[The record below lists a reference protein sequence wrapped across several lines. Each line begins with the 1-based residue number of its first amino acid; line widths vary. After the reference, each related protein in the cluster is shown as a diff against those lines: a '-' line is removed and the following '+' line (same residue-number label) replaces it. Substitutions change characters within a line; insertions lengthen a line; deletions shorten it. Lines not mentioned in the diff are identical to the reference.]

1 MANYISDGLID
12 RISERADIVEVIS
25 HYLPLRKAGKN
36 YKALCPFHQEKT
48 PSFMVSSEKQLFHCF
63 GCAAG
68 GNVFNF
74 VMKWEKISFPEAVK
88 MIGEKVGISVAAFN
102 EEGGKA
108 IFKEELYRT
117 NEKVADLFQQE
128 LKRMASVQK
137 YLKQRGFTPEM
148 IDKFRVG
155 WAPASRDFL
164 KIAQAKGISLENLKK
179 LSLLIPSQ
187 KKDGWYAWF
196 RERLIFP
203 IFTPEGRICGFGGR
217 ILDNSLPKYLNSSSS
232 LIFDKGRILYGLN
245 LSKETIRQKEEVI
258 LVEGYTDVM
267 ALHQRGI
274 RNAVASLGTSLTSS
288 QTRLIKRYTD
298 RVFIAYDQDKAGISA
313 TLRGID
319 LLLENDLEIRIIS
332 MPRGVDPA
340 DLVNKE
346 GEGSFLKRKDEAPAY
361 FDYRLNLEIQKRPSL
376 RREDKRAIIE
386 EVFPTLAKVRNL
398 ITLGEL
404 VRSLSQRLDLDEE
417 MIRTE
422 FKRFKRK
429 ERGFLSRPEFL
440 KTEDG
445 QEKRERMLL
454 QLMFDDEAVV
464 KLVEEKWDLDN
475 FTNPD
480 YRRIAKEIIISW
492 KEGKTSFSRL
502 INQLGEEN
510 LSSLI
515 SSFSLSKSP
524 FKADDKEK
532 LALDLIDKW
541 QRSKVRERISELMKN
556 IKESQRK
563 GKEEKINQWWEE
575 LTHLKRQIS
584 LR

>member
-108 IFKEELYRT
+108 ILKEELYRT

-288 QTRLIKRYTD
+288 QARLIKRYTD

-332 MPRGVDPA
+332 MPRGADPA

-464 KLVEEKWDLDN
+464 KLVEERWDLDN

>member
-1 MANYISDGLID
+1 MASYISDELID
-12 RISERADIVEVIS
+12 RISERADIVEIIS
-25 HYLPLRKAGKN
+25 HYLPLKKAGKN

-48 PSFMVSSEKQLFHCF
+48 PSFMVSPEKQLFHCF
-63 GCAAG
+63 GCGAG

-88 MIGEKVGISVAAFN
+88 MIGEKVGISVAVIN
-102 EEGGKA
+102 EEAGRGVL
-108 IFKEELYRT
+108 KEELYRT
-117 NEKVADLFQQE
+117 NERVADLFQQE
-128 LKRMASVQK
+128 LKRMVSVKK
-137 YLKQRGFTPEM
+137 YLKQRGFIPEV

-155 WAPASRDFL
+155 WAPTSGDFL
-164 KIAQAKGISLENLKK
+164 KMARAKGISLENLKK

-187 KKDGWYAWF
+187 KRDGWYAWF
-196 RERLIFP
+196 RQRLIFP
-203 IFTPEGRICGFGGR
+203 IFTPEGKICGFGGR
-217 ILDNSLPKYLNSSSS
+217 ILDNGLPKYLNSSSS
-232 LIFDKGRILYGLN
+232 LIFDKSRILYGLN
-245 LSKETIRQKEEVI
+245 FSKEAIRQEEEVI

-267 ALHQRGI
+267 TLHQRGI
-274 RNAVASLGTSLTSS
+274 KNVVASLGTSLTSS
-288 QTRLIKRYTD
+288 QARLIKRYTGH
-298 RVFIAYDQDKAGISA
+298 VFIAYDQDKAGISA

-319 LLLENDLEIRIIS
+319 LLLEANLEIRIIS
-332 MPRGVDPA
+332 MPHGVDPA
-340 DLVNKE
+340 DLVNRE
-346 GEGSFLKRKDEAPAY
+346 GEGSFLKRKDEALAY

-376 RREDKRAIIE
+376 RREDKIEIIE
-386 EVFPTLAKVRNL
+386 EVFPTLAKVSNS

-404 VRSLSQRLDLDEE
+404 IRSLSQRLDLDEE

-440 KTEDG
+440 KMEDG

-454 QLMFDDEAVV
+454 QLMLDDEAVV
-464 KLVEEKWDLDN
+464 KLVEERWDLDN

-492 KEGKTSFSRL
+492 EKGKTSFSRL
-502 INQLGEEN
+502 INQLEEEN
-510 LSSLI
+510 LSSII
-515 SSFSLSKSP
+515 SSFSLSESP
-524 FKADDKEK
+524 FKTDDEEK

-541 QRSKVRERISELMKN
+541 QRNKVQKRISELTKN

-563 GKEEKINQWWEE
+563 GQEEKINQWWDE

>member
-1 MANYISDGLID
+1 MASYISNELID
-12 RISERADIVEVIS
+12 RISERADIVEIIS
-25 HYLPLRKAGKN
+25 HYLPLKKAGKN

-48 PSFMVSSEKQLFHCF
+48 PSFMVSFEKQLFHCF
-63 GCAAG
+63 GCGAG

-88 MIGEKVGISVAAFN
+88 MIGEKVGISVAVIN
-102 EEGGKA
+102 EDEGKG
-108 IFKEELYRT
+108 ILKEELYRT
-117 NEKVADLFQQE
+117 NEKVTDLFQQE
-128 LKRMASVQK
+128 LKRMVSVKK
-137 YLKQRGFTPEM
+137 YLKQRGFIPEM

-155 WAPASRDFL
+155 WAPTSRDFL
-164 KIAQAKGISLENLKK
+164 KMIQAKGVSLENLKK

-187 KKDGWYAWF
+187 KRDGWYAWF

-245 LSKETIRQKEEVI
+245 FSKEAIRQEEEVI

-267 ALHQRGI
+267 ALYQRGI
-274 RNAVASLGTSLTSS
+274 RNVVASLGTSLTSS
-288 QTRLIKRYTD
+288 QARLIKRYTD

-319 LLLENDLEIRIIS
+319 LLLEANLEIRIIS

-346 GEGSFLKRKDEAPAY
+346 DGSSFLKQKDEAPAY

-376 RREDKRAIIE
+376 RREDKIAIIE
-386 EVFPTLAKVRNL
+386 EVFPTLAKVSNS
-398 ITLGEL
+398 ITLAEL
-404 VRSLSQRLDLDEE
+404 IRTLSQRLDLDEE
-417 MIRTE
+417 MIRAE

-440 KTEDG
+440 KMEDG

-454 QLMFDDEAVV
+454 QLMMDDEAVV
-464 KLVEEKWDLDN
+464 KLVEERWDLDN

-492 KEGKTSFSRL
+492 KKGKTSFSRL
-502 INQLGEEN
+502 VNQLGEEN
-510 LSSLI
+510 LSSII
-515 SSFSLSKSP
+515 SSFSLSESP
-524 FKADDKEK
+524 FKTDDKEK
-532 LALDLIDKW
+532 LVLDLIDKW
-541 QRSKVRERISELMKN
+541 QRNRVRKRISELMKN
-556 IKESQRK
+556 IKESQGK
-563 GKEEKINQWWEE
+563 GQEEKINQWSDE

>member
-1 MANYISDGLID
+1 MASYISDGLID

-108 IFKEELYRT
+108 ILKEELYRT

-128 LKRMASVQK
+128 LKRMASVK
-137 YLKQRGFTPEM
+137 NYLKQRGFTPEM

-164 KIAQAKGISLENLKK
+164 KIVQAKGILLENLKK

-245 LSKETIRQKEEVI
+245 LSKEAIRQKEEVI

-267 ALHQRGI
+267 ALYQREI

-288 QTRLIKRYTD
+288 QARLIKRYTD

-346 GEGSFLKRKDEAPAY
+346 GEGSFLQKKDEAPAY

-376 RREDKRAIIE
+376 RREDKRAIIGE
-386 EVFPTLAKVRNL
+386 IFPTLAKVRNL
-398 ITLGEL
+398 ITFGEL

-440 KTEDG
+440 KIEDG

-454 QLMFDDEAVV
+454 QLMLDDEAVV
-464 KLVEEKWDLDN
+464 KLVEERWDLDN

-480 YRRIAKEIIISW
+480 HHRIAKEIIISW
-492 KEGKTSFSRL
+492 KKGKRSFSRL
-502 INQLGEEN
+502 INQLREEN
-510 LSSLI
+510 LSSII

-524 FKADDKEK
+524 FKTDDKEK
-532 LALDLIDKW
+532 LALDLINKW
-541 QRSKVRERISELMKN
+541 QRSKVQERISELMKN

>member
-1 MANYISDGLID
+1 MASYISDELID
-12 RISERADIVEVIS
+12 RISERADIVEIIS
-25 HYLPLRKAGKN
+25 HYLPLKKAGKN

-48 PSFMVSSEKQLFHCF
+48 PSFMVSPEKQLFHCF
-63 GCAAG
+63 GCGAG

-74 VMKWEKISFPEAVK
+74 VIKWEKISFPEAVK
-88 MIGEKVGISVAAFN
+88 MIGEKVGISVAVIN
-102 EEGGKA
+102 EEAGSGVL
-108 IFKEELYRT
+108 KEELYRT
-117 NEKVADLFQQE
+117 NERVADLFQQE
-128 LKRMASVQK
+128 LKRMVSVKK
-137 YLKQRGFTPEM
+137 YLKQRGFIPEV

-155 WAPASRDFL
+155 WAPTSGDFL
-164 KIAQAKGISLENLKK
+164 KMARAKGISLENLKK
-179 LSLLIPSQ
+179 LSLLSPSQ
-187 KKDGWYAWF
+187 KRDGWYAWF
-196 RERLIFP
+196 RQRLIFP

-217 ILDNSLPKYLNSSSS
+217 ILDNGLPKYLNSSSS
-232 LIFDKGRILYGLN
+232 LIFDKSRILYGLN
-245 LSKETIRQKEEVI
+245 FSKEAIRQEEEVI

-267 ALHQRGI
+267 TLHQRGI
-274 RNAVASLGTSLTSS
+274 KNVVASLGTSLTSS
-288 QTRLIKRYTD
+288 QARLIKRYTGH
-298 RVFIAYDQDKAGISA
+298 VFIAYDQDKAGISA

-319 LLLENDLEIRIIS
+319 LLLEANLEIRIIS
-332 MPRGVDPA
+332 MPRGLDPA
-340 DLVNKE
+340 DLVNRE
-346 GEGSFLKRKDEAPAY
+346 GEGSFLKRKDEALAY

-376 RREDKRAIIE
+376 RREDKIEIIE
-386 EVFPTLAKVRNL
+386 EVFPTLAKVSNS

-404 VRSLSQRLDLDEE
+404 IRSLSQRLDLDEE

-429 ERGFLSRPEFL
+429 ERSFLSRPEFL

-454 QLMFDDEAVV
+454 QLMLDDEAVV
-464 KLVEEKWDLDN
+464 KLVEERWDLDN

-492 KEGKTSFSRL
+492 KKGKTSFSRL
-502 INQLGEEN
+502 INQLEEEN
-510 LSSLI
+510 LSSII
-515 SSFSLSKSP
+515 SSFSLSESP
-524 FKADDKEK
+524 FKTDDEEK

-541 QRSKVRERISELMKN
+541 QRNKVQKRISELTKN

-563 GKEEKINQWWEE
+563 GQEEKINQWWDE

>member
-1 MANYISDGLID
+1 MANYISHELID
-12 RISERADIVEVIS
+12 RISERADIVEVVS
-25 HYLPLRKAGKN
+25 HYLPLRKTGKN

-48 PSFMVSSEKQLFHCF
+48 PSFIVSSEKQLFHCF
-63 GCAAG
+63 GCGAG

-74 VMKWEKISFPEAVK
+74 VMKWEKIPFPEAAK
-88 MIGEKVGISVAAFN
+88 MIGEKVGIPVTVIN

-108 IFKEELYRT
+108 ILKEELYRT

-128 LKRMASVQK
+128 LKRITSVK
-137 YLKQRGFTPEM
+137 NYLKQRGFTPEM
-148 IDKFRVG
+148 VDKYRVG

-164 KIAQAKGISLENLKK
+164 KMARAKGIALENLKK

-217 ILDNSLPKYLNSSSS
+217 ILDNSLPKYLNSSAS

-245 LSKETIRQKEEVI
+245 FSKEEIRQKEEVI

-267 ALHQRGI
+267 ALYQRGI
-274 RNAVASLGTSLTSS
+274 RNVVASLGTSLTSS
-288 QTRLIKRYTD
+288 QARLVKRYAD

-332 MPRGVDPA
+332 MPQGIDPA
-340 DLVNKE
+340 NLVNKE
-346 GEGSFLKRKDEAPAY
+346 GEGSFLKRKDKALAY

-376 RREDKRAIIE
+376 RREDKIEIIG
-386 EVFPTLAKVRNL
+386 EVFPTLAKVRNS
-398 ITLGEL
+398 ITFGEL

-417 MIRTE
+417 AIRTE

-440 KTEDG
+440 KMEDG
-445 QEKRERMLL
+445 QEKRERMLV
-454 QLMFDDEAVV
+454 QLMLDDEAVV
-464 KLVEEKWDLDN
+464 KLVEERWDLDN

-492 KEGKTSFSRL
+492 KKGKRSFSTL
-502 INQLGEEN
+502 INQLGQEN
-510 LSSLI
+510 LSAI
-515 SSFSLSKSP
+515 VSSFSLSESASKT
-524 FKADDKEK
+524 DNKEK

-541 QRSKVRERISELMKN
+541 QRSKLQGRISELMKN
-556 IKESQRK
+556 IKENQTK
-563 GKEEKINQWWEE
+563 GKEEKINQWWDE
-575 LTHLKRQIS
+575 LTQLKRQIS

>member
-1 MANYISDGLID
+1 MASYISDELID
-12 RISERADIVEVIS
+12 RVSERADIVEVVS
-25 HYLPLRKAGKN
+25 HYLPLGKAGKN

-63 GCAAG
+63 GCGAG

-102 EEGGKA
+102 KEGGKG
-108 IFKEELYRT
+108 ILKEELYRT

-128 LKRMASVQK
+128 LKRMASVK
-137 YLKQRGFTPEM
+137 NYLKQRGFTPEV
-148 IDKFRVG
+148 IDKFRLG
-155 WAPASRDFL
+155 WAPASIDFL
-164 KIAQAKGISLENLKK
+164 KMARAKGISLENLKN

-203 IFTPEGRICGFGGR
+203 IFTPEGKICGFGGR

-245 LSKETIRQKEEVI
+245 FSKEAIRQKEEVI
-258 LVEGYTDVM
+258 LAEGYTDVM
-267 ALHQRGI
+267 ALYQRGI
-274 RNAVASLGTSLTSS
+274 RNVVASLGTSLTSS
-288 QTRLIKRYTD
+288 QARLIKRYTD

-340 DLVNKE
+340 DLVTKE
-346 GEGSFLKRKDEAPAY
+346 GEGSFLKQKDEARAY
-361 FDYRLNLEIQKRPSL
+361 FDYRLDLEIQKRPSL
-376 RREDKRAIIE
+376 KREDKTEIIG
-386 EVFPTLAKVRNL
+386 EVFPTLAKVRNS
-398 ITLGEL
+398 ITYGEL
-404 VRSLSQRLDLDEE
+404 LRSLSQRLDLDEE

-440 KTEDG
+440 KMEDG

-454 QLMFDDEAVV
+454 QLMLDDEAVV
-464 KLVEEKWDLDN
+464 KLVEERWDLDN

-480 YRRIAKEIIISW
+480 YRRIAREIIISW
-492 KEGKTSFSRL
+492 KKGKASFSRL
-502 INQLGEEN
+502 ANQLREEN
-510 LSSLI
+510 LSAII

-524 FKADDKEK
+524 FKTDDKEK
-532 LALDLIDKW
+532 LALDLIGKW
-541 QRSKVRERISELMKN
+541 QRNKVEERISELMKN

-563 GKEEKINQWWEE
+563 GKEEKINQWWDE

>member
-1 MANYISDGLID
+1 MASYISDDLID
-12 RISERADIVEVIS
+12 RISERADIVEIIS
-25 HYLPLRKAGKN
+25 HYLPLKKAGKN

-48 PSFMVSSEKQLFHCF
+48 PSFMVSPEKQLFHCF
-63 GCAAG
+63 GCGAG

-74 VMKWEKISFPEAVK
+74 VMKWEKISFPEVVK
-88 MIGEKVGISVAAFN
+88 MIGEKVGISVAVIN
-102 EEGGKA
+102 EEAGRGVL
-108 IFKEELYRT
+108 KEELYRT
-117 NEKVADLFQQE
+117 NERVADLFQQE
-128 LKRMASVQK
+128 LKRMVSVKK
-137 YLKQRGFTPEM
+137 YLKQRGFIPEV

-155 WAPASRDFL
+155 WAPTSGDFL
-164 KIAQAKGISLENLKK
+164 KMARAKGISLENLKK

-187 KKDGWYAWF
+187 KRDGWYAWF
-196 RERLIFP
+196 RQRLIFP

-217 ILDNSLPKYLNSSSS
+217 ILDDGLPKYLNSSSS
-232 LIFDKGRILYGLN
+232 LIFDKSRILYGLN
-245 LSKETIRQKEEVI
+245 FSKEAIRQEEEVI

-267 ALHQRGI
+267 TLHQRGI
-274 RNAVASLGTSLTSS
+274 KNVVASLGTSLTSS
-288 QTRLIKRYTD
+288 QARLIKRYTGH
-298 RVFIAYDQDKAGISA
+298 VFIAYDQDKAGISA

-319 LLLENDLEIRIIS
+319 LLLEANLEIRIIS

-340 DLVNKE
+340 DLVNRE
-346 GEGSFLKRKDEAPAY
+346 GEGSFLKRKDEALAY

-376 RREDKRAIIE
+376 RREDKIEIIE
-386 EVFPTLAKVRNL
+386 EVFPTLAKVSNS

-404 VRSLSQRLDLDEE
+404 IRSLSQRLDLDEE

-440 KTEDG
+440 KMEDG

-454 QLMFDDEAVV
+454 QLMLDDEAVV
-464 KLVEEKWDLDN
+464 ELVEERWDLDN

-492 KEGKTSFSRL
+492 KKGKTSFSRL
-502 INQLGEEN
+502 INQLEEEN
-510 LSSLI
+510 LSSII
-515 SSFSLSKSP
+515 SSFSLSESP
-524 FKADDKEK
+524 FKTDDEEK

-541 QRSKVRERISELMKN
+541 QRNKVQKRISELTKN

-563 GKEEKINQWWEE
+563 GQEEKINQWWDE

>member
-1 MANYISDGLID
+1 MASYISDELID
-12 RISERADIVEVIS
+12 RISERADIVEIIS
-25 HYLPLRKAGKN
+25 HYLPLKKAGKN

-48 PSFMVSSEKQLFHCF
+48 PSFMVSPEKQLFHCF
-63 GCAAG
+63 GCGAG

-74 VMKWEKISFPEAVK
+74 VMKWEKISFPETAK
-88 MIGEKVGISVAAFN
+88 MIGEKVGISVAVIN
-102 EEGGKA
+102 EEAGKGVL
-108 IFKEELYRT
+108 KEELYRT
-117 NEKVADLFQQE
+117 NERVADLFQQE
-128 LKRMASVQK
+128 LKRMVSVKK
-137 YLKQRGFTPEM
+137 YLKQRGFIPEV

-155 WAPASRDFL
+155 WAPTSGDFL
-164 KIAQAKGISLENLKK
+164 KMARAKGISLENLKK

-187 KKDGWYAWF
+187 KRDGWYAWF
-196 RERLIFP
+196 RQRLIFP

-217 ILDNSLPKYLNSSSS
+217 ILDNGLPKYLNSSSS
-232 LIFDKGRILYGLN
+232 LIFDKSRILYGLN
-245 LSKETIRQKEEVI
+245 FSKEAIRQEEEVI

-267 ALHQRGI
+267 TLHQRGI
-274 RNAVASLGTSLTSS
+274 KNVVASLGTSLTSS
-288 QTRLIKRYTD
+288 QARLIKRYTGH
-298 RVFIAYDQDKAGISA
+298 VFIAYDQDKAGISA
-313 TLRGID
+313 TIRGID
-319 LLLENDLEIRIIS
+319 LLLEANLEIRIIS
-332 MPRGVDPA
+332 MPHGVDPA
-340 DLVNKE
+340 DLVNRE
-346 GEGSFLKRKDEAPAY
+346 GEGSFLKRKNKALAY

-376 RREDKRAIIE
+376 RREDKIEIIE
-386 EVFPTLAKVRNL
+386 EVFPTLARVSNS

-404 VRSLSQRLDLDEE
+404 IRSLSQRLDLDEE

-440 KTEDG
+440 KMADG

-454 QLMFDDEAVV
+454 QLMLDDEAVV
-464 KLVEEKWDLDN
+464 KLVEERWDLDN

-492 KEGKTSFSRL
+492 KKGKTSFSRL
-502 INQLGEEN
+502 INQLEEEN
-510 LSSLI
+510 LSSII
-515 SSFSLSKSP
+515 SSFSLSQSP
-524 FKADDKEK
+524 FKTDDEER

-541 QRSKVRERISELMKN
+541 QRNKVQKRISELTKN

-563 GKEEKINQWWEE
+563 GQEEKINQWWDE

>member
-1 MANYISDGLID
+1 MASYISDELID
-12 RISERADIVEVIS
+12 RISERADIVEIIS
-25 HYLPLRKAGKN
+25 HYLPLKKAGKN

-48 PSFMVSSEKQLFHCF
+48 PSFMVSPEKQLFHCF
-63 GCAAG
+63 GCGAG

-88 MIGEKVGISVAAFN
+88 MTGEKVGISVAVIN
-102 EEGGKA
+102 EEAGRGVL
-108 IFKEELYRT
+108 KEELYRT
-117 NEKVADLFQQE
+117 NERVADLFQQE
-128 LKRMASVQK
+128 LKRMVSVKK
-137 YLKQRGFTPEM
+137 YLKQRGFIPEV

-155 WAPASRDFL
+155 WAPTSGDFL
-164 KIAQAKGISLENLKK
+164 KMARAKGISLENLKK

-187 KKDGWYAWF
+187 KRDGWYAWF
-196 RERLIFP
+196 RQRLIFP
-203 IFTPEGRICGFGGR
+203 IFNPEGRICGFGGR
-217 ILDNSLPKYLNSSSS
+217 VLDNGLPKYLNSSSS
-232 LIFDKGRILYGLN
+232 LIFDKSRILYGLN
-245 LSKETIRQKEEVI
+245 FSKEAIRQEEEVI

-267 ALHQRGI
+267 TLHQRGI
-274 RNAVASLGTSLTSS
+274 KNVVASLGTSLTSS
-288 QTRLIKRYTD
+288 QARLIKRYTD
-298 RVFIAYDQDKAGISA
+298 HVFIAYDQDKAGISA

-319 LLLENDLEIRIIS
+319 LLLETNLEIRIIS
-332 MPRGVDPA
+332 MPHGVDPA
-340 DLVNKE
+340 DLVNRE
-346 GEGSFLKRKDEAPAY
+346 GEGSFLKRKDEALAY

-376 RREDKRAIIE
+376 RREDKIEIIE
-386 EVFPTLAKVRNL
+386 EVFPTLAKVSNS

-404 VRSLSQRLDLDEE
+404 IRSLSQRLDLDEE

-440 KTEDG
+440 KMEDG

-454 QLMFDDEAVV
+454 QLMLDDEAVV
-464 KLVEEKWDLDN
+464 KLVEERWDLDN

-492 KEGKTSFSRL
+492 EKGKTSFSRL
-502 INQLGEEN
+502 INQLEEEN
-510 LSSLI
+510 LSSII
-515 SSFSLSKSP
+515 SSFSLSESP
-524 FKADDKEK
+524 FKTDDEEK

-541 QRSKVRERISELMKN
+541 QRNKVQKRISELTKN

-563 GKEEKINQWWEE
+563 GQEEKINQWWDE

>member
-1 MANYISDGLID
+1 MASYISDELID
-12 RISERADIVEVIS
+12 RISERADIVEIIS
-25 HYLPLRKAGKN
+25 HYLPLKKAGKN

-48 PSFMVSSEKQLFHCF
+48 PSFMVSPEKQLFHCF
-63 GCAAG
+63 GCGAG

-74 VMKWEKISFPEAVK
+74 VIKWEKISFPEAVK
-88 MIGEKVGISVAAFN
+88 MIGEKVGISVAVIN
-102 EEGGKA
+102 EEAGKGVL
-108 IFKEELYRT
+108 KEELYRT
-117 NEKVADLFQQE
+117 NERVADLFQQE
-128 LKRMASVQK
+128 LKRMVSVKK
-137 YLKQRGFTPEM
+137 YLKQRGFIPEV

-155 WAPASRDFL
+155 WAPTSGDFL
-164 KIAQAKGISLENLKK
+164 KMARAKGISLENLKK

-187 KKDGWYAWF
+187 KRDGWYAWF
-196 RERLIFP
+196 RQRLIFP

-217 ILDNSLPKYLNSSSS
+217 ILDNGLPKYLNSSSS
-232 LIFDKGRILYGLN
+232 LIFDKSRILYGLN
-245 LSKETIRQKEEVI
+245 FSKEAIRQEEEVT

-267 ALHQRGI
+267 TLHQRGI
-274 RNAVASLGTSLTSS
+274 KNVVASLGTSLTSS
-288 QTRLIKRYTD
+288 QARLIKRYTD
-298 RVFIAYDQDKAGISA
+298 HVFIAYDQDKAGISA

-319 LLLENDLEIRIIS
+319 LLLETNLEIRIIS
-332 MPRGVDPA
+332 MPHGVDPA
-340 DLVNKE
+340 DLVNRE
-346 GEGSFLKRKDEAPAY
+346 GEGSFLKRKDEALAY

-376 RREDKRAIIE
+376 RREDKIEIIE
-386 EVFPTLAKVRNL
+386 EVFPTLAKVSNS

-404 VRSLSQRLDLDEE
+404 IRSLSQRLDLDEE

-440 KTEDG
+440 KMEDG

-454 QLMFDDEAVV
+454 QLMLDDEAVV
-464 KLVEEKWDLDN
+464 KLVEERWDLDN

-492 KEGKTSFSRL
+492 EKGKTSFSRL
-502 INQLGEEN
+502 INQLEEEN
-510 LSSLI
+510 LSSII
-515 SSFSLSKSP
+515 SSFSLSESP
-524 FKADDKEK
+524 FKTDDEEK

-541 QRSKVRERISELMKN
+541 QRNKVQKRISELTKN

-563 GKEEKINQWWEE
+563 GQEEKINQWWNE

>member
-1 MANYISDGLID
+1 MTGYISDELID

-48 PSFMVSSEKQLFHCF
+48 PSFMVSPEKQLFHCF
-63 GCAAG
+63 GCGAG

-74 VMKWEKISFPEAVK
+74 VTKWEKVSFPEAVK
-88 MIGEKVGISVAAFN
+88 MIGEKVGISVAMIK
-102 EEGGKA
+102 EERGKA
-108 IFKEELYRT
+108 ILKEELYST

-128 LKRMASVQK
+128 LKRMTSVK
-137 YLKQRGFTPEM
+137 NYLRQRGFTSEL

-155 WAPASRDFL
+155 WAPTSRDFL
-164 KIAQAKGISLENLKK
+164 KIARTKEISLENLKK

-217 ILDNSLPKYLNSSSS
+217 VLDSGLPKYLNSSSS

-245 LSKETIRQKEEVI
+245 FSKEAIRQKEEVI

-267 ALHQRGI
+267 ALYQRGI
-274 RNAVASLGTSLTSS
+274 RNIVASLGTSLTFS
-288 QTRLIKRYTD
+288 QARLIKRYTD

-319 LLLENDLEIRIIS
+319 LLLEAGLETRIIS
-332 MPRGVDPA
+332 MPRAIDPA
-340 DLVNKE
+340 DLINKE
-346 GEGSFLKRKDEAPAY
+346 GEDSFLKRKDEALAY

-376 RREDKRAIIE
+376 KREDKIE
-386 EVFPTLAKVRNL
+386 ITGEIFPTLAKVRNS
-398 ITLGEL
+398 ITFGEL
-404 VRSLSQRLDLDEE
+404 VKSLAQRLGLDEE

-440 KTEDG
+440 KMEDG

-454 QLMFDDEAVV
+454 QLMLDDEAVV
-464 KLVEEKWDLDN
+464 KLVEERWDLDN

-480 YRRIAKEIIISW
+480 YRRIAREIIVSW
-492 KEGKTSFSRL
+492 KKGKRSFSRL
-502 INQLGEEN
+502 INQLREES
-510 LSSLI
+510 LSTII
-515 SSFSLSKSP
+515 SSFSLSESP
-524 FKADDKEK
+524 FKVDDKER

-541 QRSKVRERISELMKN
+541 QRTKVQERISELMRN

-563 GKEEKINQWWEE
+563 GKEEKVNQWWDE

>member
-1 MANYISDGLID
+1 MASYISDELID
-12 RISERADIVEVIS
+12 RISERADIVEIIS
-25 HYLPLRKAGKN
+25 HYLPLKKAGKN

-48 PSFMVSSEKQLFHCF
+48 PSFMVSPEKQLFHCF
-63 GCAAG
+63 GCGAG

-74 VMKWEKISFPEAVK
+74 VIKWEKISFPEAVK
-88 MIGEKVGISVAAFN
+88 MIGEKVGISVAVIN
-102 EEGGKA
+102 EEAGKGVL
-108 IFKEELYRT
+108 KEELYRT
-117 NEKVADLFQQE
+117 NERVADLFQQE
-128 LKRMASVQK
+128 LKRMVSVKK
-137 YLKQRGFTPEM
+137 YLKQRGFIPEV

-155 WAPASRDFL
+155 WAPTSGDFL
-164 KIAQAKGISLENLKK
+164 KMARAKGISLENLKK

-187 KKDGWYAWF
+187 KRDDWYAWF
-196 RERLIFP
+196 RQRLIFP

-217 ILDNSLPKYLNSSSS
+217 ILDNGLPKYLNSSSS
-232 LIFDKGRILYGLN
+232 LIFDKSRILYGLN
-245 LSKETIRQKEEVI
+245 FSKEAIRQEEEVT

-267 ALHQRGI
+267 TLHQRGI
-274 RNAVASLGTSLTSS
+274 KNVVASLGTSLTSS
-288 QTRLIKRYTD
+288 QARLIKRYTD
-298 RVFIAYDQDKAGISA
+298 HVFIAYDQDKAGISA

-319 LLLENDLEIRIIS
+319 LLLETNLEIRIIS
-332 MPRGVDPA
+332 MPHGVDPA
-340 DLVNKE
+340 DLVNRE
-346 GEGSFLKRKDEAPAY
+346 GEGSFLKRKDEALAY

-376 RREDKRAIIE
+376 RREDKIEIIE
-386 EVFPTLAKVRNL
+386 EVFPTLAKVSNS

-404 VRSLSQRLDLDEE
+404 IRSLSQRLDLDEE

-440 KTEDG
+440 KMEDG

-454 QLMFDDEAVV
+454 QLMLDDEAVV
-464 KLVEEKWDLDN
+464 KLVEERWDLDN

-492 KEGKTSFSRL
+492 EKGKTSFSRL
-502 INQLGEEN
+502 INQLEEEN
-510 LSSLI
+510 LSSII
-515 SSFSLSKSP
+515 SSFSLSESP
-524 FKADDKEK
+524 FKTDDEEK

-541 QRSKVRERISELMKN
+541 QRNKVQKRISELTKN

-563 GKEEKINQWWEE
+563 GQEEKINQWWNE

>member
-1 MANYISDGLID
+1 MASYISDELIN
-12 RISERADIVEVIS
+12 RISERADIVEIIS
-25 HYLPLRKAGKN
+25 HYLPLKKSGKN

-48 PSFMVSSEKQLFHCF
+48 PSFMVSPEKQLFHCF
-63 GCAAG
+63 GCGAG

-74 VMKWEKISFPEAVK
+74 VMKWEKIAFPEAVK
-88 MIGEKVGISVAAFN
+88 MIGEKVGISVAVIN
-102 EEGGKA
+102 EDGGKG
-108 IFKEELYRT
+108 ILKVELYRT
-117 NEKVADLFQQE
+117 NEKVTDLFQQE
-128 LKRMASVQK
+128 LKRMASVKK
-137 YLKQRGFTPEM
+137 YLKQRGFIPEM
-148 IDKFRVG
+148 IDKFRLG
-155 WAPASRDFL
+155 WAPSSRDFL
-164 KIAQAKGISLENLKK
+164 KMVQAKGVSLENLKK
-179 LSLLIPSQ
+179 LSLLIPSP
-187 KKDGWYAWF
+187 KRDGWYARF

-245 LSKETIRQKEEVI
+245 FSKEATRQEEEVI

-267 ALHQRGI
+267 ALYQRGI
-274 RNAVASLGTSLTSS
+274 RNVVASLGTSLTSS
-288 QTRLIKRYTD
+288 QARLIKRYTD
-298 RVFIAYDQDKAGISA
+298 CVFIAYDQDKAGISA

-319 LLLENDLEIRIIS
+319 LLLEADLEIRIIS

-340 DLVNKE
+340 DLINQE
-346 GEGSFLKRKDEAPAY
+346 DGNSFLKRKDEAPAY

-376 RREDKRAIIE
+376 RREDKIAIIE
-386 EVFPTLAKVRNL
+386 EVFPTLAKVSNS
-398 ITLGEL
+398 ITLAEL
-404 VRSLSQRLDLDEE
+404 IRTLSQRLDLDEE

-422 FKRFKRK
+422 FKKFKRR

-440 KTEDG
+440 KMEDG

-454 QLMFDDEAVV
+454 QLMLDDEAVV
-464 KLVEEKWDLDN
+464 KLVEERWNLDN

-492 KEGKTSFSRL
+492 KKGKTSFSRL
-502 INQLGEEN
+502 VNQLGEEN
-510 LSSLI
+510 LSSII
-515 SSFSLSKSP
+515 SSFSLSESP
-524 FKADDKEK
+524 FKRDDKEK

-541 QRSKVRERISELMKN
+541 QRNRVRKRISELMKN
-556 IKESQRK
+556 IKESQGK
-563 GKEEKINQWWEE
+563 GQEEKINQWSDE

>member
-1 MANYISDGLID
+1 MASYISDELID
-12 RISERADIVEVIS
+12 RISERADIVEIIS
-25 HYLPLRKAGKN
+25 HYLPLKKAGKN

-48 PSFMVSSEKQLFHCF
+48 PSFMVSPEKQLFHCF
-63 GCAAG
+63 GCGAG

-88 MIGEKVGISVAAFN
+88 MIGEKVGISVAVIN
-102 EEGGKA
+102 EEAGRGVL
-108 IFKEELYRT
+108 KEELYRT
-117 NEKVADLFQQE
+117 NERVADLFQQE
-128 LKRMASVQK
+128 LKRMVSVKK
-137 YLKQRGFTPEM
+137 YLKQRGFIPEV

-155 WAPASRDFL
+155 WAPTSGDFL
-164 KIAQAKGISLENLKK
+164 KMARAKGISLENLKK

-187 KKDGWYAWF
+187 KRDGWYAWF
-196 RERLIFP
+196 RQRLIFP

-217 ILDNSLPKYLNSSSS
+217 ILDDGLPKYLNSSSS
-232 LIFDKGRILYGLN
+232 LIFDKSRILYGLN
-245 LSKETIRQKEEVI
+245 FSKEAIRQEEEVI

-267 ALHQRGI
+267 TLHQRGI
-274 RNAVASLGTSLTSS
+274 KNVVASLGTSLTSS
-288 QTRLIKRYTD
+288 QARLIKRYTGH
-298 RVFIAYDQDKAGISA
+298 VFIAYDQDKAGISA

-319 LLLENDLEIRIIS
+319 LLLEVNLEIRIIS
-332 MPRGVDPA
+332 MPHGVDPA
-340 DLVNKE
+340 DLVNRE
-346 GEGSFLKRKDEAPAY
+346 GEGSFLKRKDEALAY

-376 RREDKRAIIE
+376 RREDKIEIIE
-386 EVFPTLAKVRNL
+386 EVFPTLAKVSNS

-404 VRSLSQRLDLDEE
+404 IRSLSQRLDLDEE

-440 KTEDG
+440 KMEDG

-454 QLMFDDEAVV
+454 QLMLDDEAVV
-464 KLVEEKWDLDN
+464 ELVEERWDLDN

-492 KEGKTSFSRL
+492 KKGKTSFSRL
-502 INQLGEEN
+502 INQLEEEN
-510 LSSLI
+510 LSSII
-515 SSFSLSKSP
+515 SSFSLSESP
-524 FKADDKEK
+524 FKTDDEEK

-541 QRSKVRERISELMKN
+541 QRNKVQKRISELTKN

-563 GKEEKINQWWEE
+563 GQEEKINQWWNE

>member
-1 MANYISDGLID
+1 MASYISDELID
-12 RISERADIVEVIS
+12 RISERADIVEIIS
-25 HYLPLRKAGKN
+25 HYLPLKKAGKN

-48 PSFMVSSEKQLFHCF
+48 PSFMVSPEKQLFHCF
-63 GCAAG
+63 GCGAG

-88 MIGEKVGISVAAFN
+88 MIGEKVGISVAVIN
-102 EEGGKA
+102 EEAGRGVL
-108 IFKEELYRT
+108 KEELYRT
-117 NEKVADLFQQE
+117 NERVADLFQQE
-128 LKRMASVQK
+128 LKRMVSVKK
-137 YLKQRGFTPEM
+137 YLKQRGFIPEV

-155 WAPASRDFL
+155 WAPTSGDFL
-164 KIAQAKGISLENLKK
+164 KMARAKGISLENLKK

-187 KKDGWYAWF
+187 KRDGWYAWF
-196 RERLIFP
+196 RQRLIFP

-217 ILDNSLPKYLNSSSS
+217 ILDNGLPKYLNSSSS
-232 LIFDKGRILYGLN
+232 LIFDKSRILYGLN
-245 LSKETIRQKEEVI
+245 FSKEAIRQEEEVI

-267 ALHQRGI
+267 TLHQRGI
-274 RNAVASLGTSLTSS
+274 KNVVASLGTSLTSS
-288 QTRLIKRYTD
+288 QARLIKRYTGH
-298 RVFIAYDQDKAGISA
+298 VFIAYDQDKAGISA

-319 LLLENDLEIRIIS
+319 LLLETNLEIRIIS

-340 DLVNKE
+340 DLVNRE
-346 GEGSFLKRKDEAPAY
+346 GEGSFLKRKDEALAY

-376 RREDKRAIIE
+376 RREDKIEIIE
-386 EVFPTLAKVRNL
+386 EVFPTLAKVSNS

-404 VRSLSQRLDLDEE
+404 IRSLSQRLDLDEE

-440 KTEDG
+440 KMEDG

-454 QLMFDDEAVV
+454 QLMLDDEAVV
-464 KLVEEKWDLDN
+464 KLVEERWDLDN

-492 KEGKTSFSRL
+492 EKGKTSFSRL
-502 INQLGEEN
+502 INQLEEEN
-510 LSSLI
+510 LSSII
-515 SSFSLSKSP
+515 SSFSLSESP
-524 FKADDKEK
+524 FKTDDEEK

-541 QRSKVRERISELMKN
+541 QRNKVQKRISELTKN

-563 GKEEKINQWWEE
+563 GQEEKINQWWDE

>member
-1 MANYISDGLID
+1 MASYISDGLID

-25 HYLPLRKAGKN
+25 HYLPLRKVGKN
-36 YKALCPFHQEKT
+36 HKALCPFHQEKT

-74 VMKWEKISFPEAVK
+74 VMKWEKISFPGAVK

-108 IFKEELYRT
+108 ILKEELYRT

-128 LKRMASVQK
+128 LKRMASVK
-137 YLKQRGFTPEM
+137 NYLKQRGFTPEM

-164 KIAQAKGISLENLKK
+164 KIAQAKGILLENLKK

-245 LSKETIRQKEEVI
+245 LSKEAIRQKEEVI

-267 ALHQRGI
+267 ALYQRGI

-288 QTRLIKRYTD
+288 QARLIKRYTD

-332 MPRGVDPA
+332 MPQGVDPA

-346 GEGSFLKRKDEAPAY
+346 GEGSFLQKKGEAPAY

-376 RREDKRAIIE
+376 RREDKRAIIGE
-386 EVFPTLAKVRNL
+386 IFPTLAKVRNL

-440 KTEDG
+440 KIEDG

-454 QLMFDDEAVV
+454 QLMLDDEAVV
-464 KLVEEKWDLDN
+464 KLVEERWDLDN
-475 FTNPD
+475 FTNLD
-480 YRRIAKEIIISW
+480 HHRIAKEIIISW
-492 KEGKTSFSRL
+492 KKGKRSFSRL
-502 INQLGEEN
+502 INQLREEN
-510 LSSLI
+510 LSSII

-524 FKADDKEK
+524 FKTDDKEK
-532 LALDLIDKW
+532 LALDLINKW
-541 QRSKVRERISELMKN
+541 QRSKVQERISELMKN

>member
-1 MANYISDGLID
+1 MASYISDELID
-12 RISERADIVEVIS
+12 RISERADIVEIIS
-25 HYLPLRKAGKN
+25 HYLPLKKAGKN

-48 PSFMVSSEKQLFHCF
+48 PSFMVSPEKQLFHCF
-63 GCAAG
+63 GCGAG

-88 MIGEKVGISVAAFN
+88 MTGEKVGISVAVIN
-102 EEGGKA
+102 EEAGRGVL
-108 IFKEELYRT
+108 KEELYRT
-117 NEKVADLFQQE
+117 NERVADLFQQE
-128 LKRMASVQK
+128 LKRMVSVKK
-137 YLKQRGFTPEM
+137 YLKQRGFIPEV

-155 WAPASRDFL
+155 WAPTSGDFL
-164 KIAQAKGISLENLKK
+164 KMARAKGISLENLKK

-187 KKDGWYAWF
+187 KRDGWYAWF
-196 RERLIFP
+196 RQRLIFP

-217 ILDNSLPKYLNSSSS
+217 VLDNGLPKYLNSSSS
-232 LIFDKGRILYGLN
+232 LIFDKSRILYGLN
-245 LSKETIRQKEEVI
+245 FSKEAIRQEEEVI

-267 ALHQRGI
+267 TLHQRGI
-274 RNAVASLGTSLTSS
+274 KNVVASLGTSLTSS
-288 QTRLIKRYTD
+288 QARLIKRYTGH
-298 RVFIAYDQDKAGISA
+298 VFIAYDQDKAGISA

-319 LLLENDLEIRIIS
+319 LLLEANLEIRIIS
-332 MPRGVDPA
+332 MPHGVDPA
-340 DLVNKE
+340 DLVNRE
-346 GEGSFLKRKDEAPAY
+346 GEGSFLKRKDEALAY

-376 RREDKRAIIE
+376 RREDKIEIIE
-386 EVFPTLAKVRNL
+386 EVFPTLAKVSNS

-404 VRSLSQRLDLDEE
+404 IRSLSQRLDLDEE

-440 KTEDG
+440 KMEDG

-454 QLMFDDEAVV
+454 QLMLDDEAVV
-464 KLVEEKWDLDN
+464 KLVEERWDLDN

-492 KEGKTSFSRL
+492 KKGKTSFSRL
-502 INQLGEEN
+502 INQLEEEN
-510 LSSLI
+510 LSSII
-515 SSFSLSKSP
+515 SSFSLSESP
-524 FKADDKEK
+524 FKTDDEEK

-541 QRSKVRERISELMKN
+541 QRNKVQKRISELTKN

-563 GKEEKINQWWEE
+563 GQEEKINQWWDE

>member
-1 MANYISDGLID
+1 MASYISDELID
-12 RISERADIVEVIS
+12 RISERADIVEIIS
-25 HYLPLRKAGKN
+25 HYLPLKKAGKN

-48 PSFMVSSEKQLFHCF
+48 PSFMVSPEKQLFHCF
-63 GCAAG
+63 GCGAG

-88 MIGEKVGISVAAFN
+88 MIGEKVGISVAVIN
-102 EEGGKA
+102 EEAGRGVL
-108 IFKEELYRT
+108 KEELYRT
-117 NEKVADLFQQE
+117 NERVADLFQQE
-128 LKRMASVQK
+128 LKRMVSVKK
-137 YLKQRGFTPEM
+137 YLKQRGFIPEV

-155 WAPASRDFL
+155 WAPTSGDFL
-164 KIAQAKGISLENLKK
+164 KMARAKGISLENLKK

-187 KKDGWYAWF
+187 KRDGWYAWF
-196 RERLIFP
+196 RQRLIFP

-217 ILDNSLPKYLNSSSS
+217 ILDNGLPKYLNSSSS
-232 LIFDKGRILYGLN
+232 LIFDKSRILYGLN
-245 LSKETIRQKEEVI
+245 FSKEAIRQEEEVI

-267 ALHQRGI
+267 TLHQRGI
-274 RNAVASLGTSLTSS
+274 KNVVASLGTSLTSS
-288 QTRLIKRYTD
+288 QARLIKRYTGH
-298 RVFIAYDQDKAGISA
+298 VFIAYDQDKAGISA

-319 LLLENDLEIRIIS
+319 LLLEANLEIRIIS

-340 DLVNKE
+340 DLVNRE
-346 GEGSFLKRKDEAPAY
+346 GEGSFLKRKDEALAY

-376 RREDKRAIIE
+376 RREDKIEIIE
-386 EVFPTLAKVRNL
+386 EVFPTLAKVSNS

-404 VRSLSQRLDLDEE
+404 IRSLSQRLDLDEE

-440 KTEDG
+440 KMEDG

-454 QLMFDDEAVV
+454 QLMLDDEAVV
-464 KLVEEKWDLDN
+464 KLVEERWDLDN

-492 KEGKTSFSRL
+492 EKGKTSFSRL
-502 INQLGEEN
+502 INQLEEEN
-510 LSSLI
+510 LSSII
-515 SSFSLSKSP
+515 SSFSLSESP
-524 FKADDKEK
+524 FKTDDKEK

-541 QRSKVRERISELMKN
+541 QRNKVQKRISELTKN

-563 GKEEKINQWWEE
+563 GQEEKINQWWDE

>member
-1 MANYISDGLID
+1 MASYISDELID
-12 RISERADIVEVIS
+12 RISERADIVEIIS
-25 HYLPLRKAGKN
+25 HYLPLKKAGKN

-48 PSFMVSSEKQLFHCF
+48 PSFMVSPEKQLFHCF
-63 GCAAG
+63 GCGAG

-88 MIGEKVGISVAAFN
+88 MIGEKVGISVAVIN
-102 EEGGKA
+102 EEAGRGVL
-108 IFKEELYRT
+108 KEELYRT
-117 NEKVADLFQQE
+117 NERVADLFQQE
-128 LKRMASVQK
+128 LKRMVSVKK
-137 YLKQRGFTPEM
+137 YLKQRGFIPEV

-155 WAPASRDFL
+155 WAPTSGDFL
-164 KIAQAKGISLENLKK
+164 KMARAKGISLENLKK

-187 KKDGWYAWF
+187 KRDGWYAWF
-196 RERLIFP
+196 RQRLIFP

-217 ILDNSLPKYLNSSSS
+217 ILDNGLPKYLNSSSS
-232 LIFDKGRILYGLN
+232 LIFDKSRILYGLN
-245 LSKETIRQKEEVI
+245 FSKEAIRQEEEVI

-267 ALHQRGI
+267 TLHQRGI
-274 RNAVASLGTSLTSS
+274 KNVVASLGTSLTSS
-288 QTRLIKRYTD
+288 QARLIKRYTGH
-298 RVFIAYDQDKAGISA
+298 VFIAYDQDKAGISA

-319 LLLENDLEIRIIS
+319 LLLEANLEIRIIS

-340 DLVNKE
+340 DLVNRE
-346 GEGSFLKRKDEAPAY
+346 GEGSFLKRKDEALAY

-376 RREDKRAIIE
+376 RREDKIEIIE
-386 EVFPTLAKVRNL
+386 EVFPTLAKVSNS

-404 VRSLSQRLDLDEE
+404 IRSLSQRLDLDEE

-440 KTEDG
+440 KMEDG

-454 QLMFDDEAVV
+454 QLMLDDEAVV
-464 KLVEEKWDLDN
+464 KLVEERWDLDN

-492 KEGKTSFSRL
+492 KKGKTSFSRL
-502 INQLGEEN
+502 INQLEEEN
-510 LSSLI
+510 LSSII
-515 SSFSLSKSP
+515 SSFSLSESP
-524 FKADDKEK
+524 FKTDDEEK

-541 QRSKVRERISELMKN
+541 QRNKVQKRISELTKN

-563 GKEEKINQWWEE
+563 GQEEKINQWWDE

>member
-1 MANYISDGLID
+1 MASYISDELID
-12 RISERADIVEVIS
+12 RISERADIVEIIS
-25 HYLPLRKAGKN
+25 HYLPLKKAGKN

-48 PSFMVSSEKQLFHCF
+48 PSFMVSPEKQLFHCF
-63 GCAAG
+63 GCGAG

-74 VMKWEKISFPEAVK
+74 VIKWEKISFPEAVK
-88 MIGEKVGISVAAFN
+88 MIGEKVGISVAVIN
-102 EEGGKA
+102 EEAGRGVL
-108 IFKEELYRT
+108 KEELYRT
-117 NEKVADLFQQE
+117 NERVADLFQQE
-128 LKRMASVQK
+128 LKRIVSVKK
-137 YLKQRGFTPEM
+137 YLKQRGFIPEV

-155 WAPASRDFL
+155 WAPTSGDFL
-164 KIAQAKGISLENLKK
+164 KMARAKGISLENLKK

-187 KKDGWYAWF
+187 KRDGWYAWF
-196 RERLIFP
+196 RQRLIFP

-217 ILDNSLPKYLNSSSS
+217 ILDNGLPKYLNSSSS
-232 LIFDKGRILYGLN
+232 LIFDKSRILYGLN
-245 LSKETIRQKEEVI
+245 FSKEAIRQEEEVT

-267 ALHQRGI
+267 TLHQRGI
-274 RNAVASLGTSLTSS
+274 KNVVASLGTSLTSS
-288 QTRLIKRYTD
+288 QARLIKRYTGH
-298 RVFIAYDQDKAGISA
+298 VFIAYDQDKAGISA

-319 LLLENDLEIRIIS
+319 LLLETNLEIRIIS

-340 DLVNKE
+340 DLVNRE
-346 GEGSFLKRKDEAPAY
+346 GEGSFLKRKDEALAY

-376 RREDKRAIIE
+376 RREDKIEIIE
-386 EVFPTLAKVRNL
+386 EVFPTLAKVSNS

-404 VRSLSQRLDLDEE
+404 IRSLSQRLDLDEE

-440 KTEDG
+440 KMEDG

-454 QLMFDDEAVV
+454 QLMLDDEAVV
-464 KLVEEKWDLDN
+464 KLVEERWDLDN

-492 KEGKTSFSRL
+492 EKGKTSFSRL
-502 INQLGEEN
+502 INQLEEEN
-510 LSSLI
+510 LSSII
-515 SSFSLSKSP
+515 SSFSLSESP
-524 FKADDKEK
+524 FKTDDEEK

-541 QRSKVRERISELMKN
+541 QRNKVQKRISELTKN

-563 GKEEKINQWWEE
+563 GQEEKINQWWDE

>member
-1 MANYISDGLID
+1 MASYISDELID
-12 RISERADIVEVIS
+12 RISERADIVEIIS
-25 HYLPLRKAGKN
+25 HYLPLKKAGKN

-48 PSFMVSSEKQLFHCF
+48 PSFMVSPEKQLFHCF
-63 GCAAG
+63 GCGAG

-88 MIGEKVGISVAAFN
+88 MTGEKVGISVAVIN
-102 EEGGKA
+102 EEAGRGVL
-108 IFKEELYRT
+108 KEELYRT
-117 NEKVADLFQQE
+117 NERVADLFQQE
-128 LKRMASVQK
+128 LKRMVSVKK
-137 YLKQRGFTPEM
+137 YLKQRGFIPEV

-155 WAPASRDFL
+155 WAPTSGDFL
-164 KIAQAKGISLENLKK
+164 KMARAKGISLENLKK

-187 KKDGWYAWF
+187 KRDGWYAWF
-196 RERLIFP
+196 RQRLIFP
-203 IFTPEGRICGFGGR
+203 IFNPEGRICGFGGR
-217 ILDNSLPKYLNSSSS
+217 VLDNGLPKYLNSSSS
-232 LIFDKGRILYGLN
+232 LIFDKSRILYGLN
-245 LSKETIRQKEEVI
+245 FSKEAIRQEEEVI

-267 ALHQRGI
+267 TLHQRGI
-274 RNAVASLGTSLTSS
+274 KNVVASLGTSLTSS
-288 QTRLIKRYTD
+288 QARLIKRYTD
-298 RVFIAYDQDKAGISA
+298 HVFIAYDQDKAGISA

-319 LLLENDLEIRIIS
+319 LLLETNLEIRIIS
-332 MPRGVDPA
+332 MPHGVDPA
-340 DLVNKE
+340 DLVNTE
-346 GEGSFLKRKDEAPAY
+346 GEGSFLKRKDGALAY

-376 RREDKRAIIE
+376 RREDKIEIIE
-386 EVFPTLAKVRNL
+386 EVFPTLAKVSNS

-404 VRSLSQRLDLDEE
+404 IRSLSQRLDLDEE

-440 KTEDG
+440 KMEDG

-454 QLMFDDEAVV
+454 QLMLDDEAVV
-464 KLVEEKWDLDN
+464 KLVEERWDLDN

-492 KEGKTSFSRL
+492 EKGKTSFSRL
-502 INQLGEEN
+502 INQLEEEN
-510 LSSLI
+510 LSSII
-515 SSFSLSKSP
+515 SSFSLSESP
-524 FKADDKEK
+524 FKTDDEEK

-541 QRSKVRERISELMKN
+541 QRNKVQKRISELTKN

-563 GKEEKINQWWEE
+563 GQEEKINQWWDE

>member
-1 MANYISDGLID
+1 MASYISDELID
-12 RISERADIVEVIS
+12 RISERADIVEIIS
-25 HYLPLRKAGKN
+25 HYLPLKKAGKN

-48 PSFMVSSEKQLFHCF
+48 PSFMVSPEKQLFHCF
-63 GCAAG
+63 GCGAG

-88 MIGEKVGISVAAFN
+88 MIGEKVGISVAVIN
-102 EEGGKA
+102 EEAGRGVL
-108 IFKEELYRT
+108 KEELYRT
-117 NEKVADLFQQE
+117 NERVADLFQQE
-128 LKRMASVQK
+128 LKRMVSVKK
-137 YLKQRGFTPEM
+137 YLKQRGFIPEV

-155 WAPASRDFL
+155 WAPTSGDFL
-164 KIAQAKGISLENLKK
+164 KMARAKGISLENLKK

-187 KKDGWYAWF
+187 KRDGWYAWF
-196 RERLIFP
+196 RQRLIFP

-217 ILDNSLPKYLNSSSS
+217 ILDNGLPKYLNSSSS
-232 LIFDKGRILYGLN
+232 LIFDKSRILYGLN
-245 LSKETIRQKEEVI
+245 FSKEAIRQEEEVI

-267 ALHQRGI
+267 TLHQRGI
-274 RNAVASLGTSLTSS
+274 KNVVASLGTSLTSS
-288 QTRLIKRYTD
+288 QARLIKRYTGH
-298 RVFIAYDQDKAGISA
+298 VFIAYDQDKAGISA

-319 LLLENDLEIRIIS
+319 LLLEANLEIRIIS

-340 DLVNKE
+340 DLVNRE
-346 GEGSFLKRKDEAPAY
+346 GEGSFLKRKDEALAY

-376 RREDKRAIIE
+376 RREDKIEIIE
-386 EVFPTLAKVRNL
+386 EVFPTLAKVSNS

-404 VRSLSQRLDLDEE
+404 IRSLSQRLDLDEE

-440 KTEDG
+440 KMEDG

-454 QLMFDDEAVV
+454 QLMLDDEAVV
-464 KLVEEKWDLDN
+464 KLVEERWDLDN

-492 KEGKTSFSRL
+492 EKGKTSFSRL
-502 INQLGEEN
+502 INQLEEEN
-510 LSSLI
+510 LSSII
-515 SSFSLSKSP
+515 SSFSLSESP
-524 FKADDKEK
+524 FKTDDEEK

-541 QRSKVRERISELMKN
+541 QRNKVQKRISELTKN

-563 GKEEKINQWWEE
+563 GQEEKINQWWDE

>member
-1 MANYISDGLID
+1 MASYISDELID
-12 RISERADIVEVIS
+12 RISERADIVEIIS
-25 HYLPLRKAGKN
+25 HYLPLKKAGKN

-48 PSFMVSSEKQLFHCF
+48 PSFMVSPEKQLFHCF
-63 GCAAG
+63 GCGAG

-88 MIGEKVGISVAAFN
+88 MIGEKVGISVAVIN
-102 EEGGKA
+102 EEAGRGVL
-108 IFKEELYRT
+108 KEELYRT
-117 NEKVADLFQQE
+117 NERVADLFQQE
-128 LKRMASVQK
+128 LKRMVSVKK
-137 YLKQRGFTPEM
+137 YLKQRGFIPEV

-155 WAPASRDFL
+155 WAPTSGDFL
-164 KIAQAKGISLENLKK
+164 KMARAKGISLENLKK

-187 KKDGWYAWF
+187 KRDGWYAWF
-196 RERLIFP
+196 RQRLIFP

-217 ILDNSLPKYLNSSSS
+217 ILDNGLPKYLNSSSS
-232 LIFDKGRILYGLN
+232 LIFDKSRILYGLN
-245 LSKETIRQKEEVI
+245 FSKEAIRQEEEVI

-267 ALHQRGI
+267 TLHQRGI
-274 RNAVASLGTSLTSS
+274 KNVVASLGTSLTSS
-288 QTRLIKRYTD
+288 QARLIKRYTGH
-298 RVFIAYDQDKAGISA
+298 VFIAYDQDKAGISA

-319 LLLENDLEIRIIS
+319 LLLETNLEIRIIS
-332 MPRGVDPA
+332 MPHGVDPA
-340 DLVNKE
+340 DLVNRE
-346 GEGSFLKRKDEAPAY
+346 GEGSFLKRKDEALAY

-376 RREDKRAIIE
+376 RREDKIEIIE
-386 EVFPTLAKVRNL
+386 EVFPTLAKVSNS

-404 VRSLSQRLDLDEE
+404 IRSLSQRLDLDEE

-440 KTEDG
+440 KMEDG

-454 QLMFDDEAVV
+454 QLMLDDEAVV
-464 KLVEEKWDLDN
+464 KLVEERWDLDN

-492 KEGKTSFSRL
+492 EKGKTSFSRL
-502 INQLGEEN
+502 INQLEEEN
-510 LSSLI
+510 LSSII
-515 SSFSLSKSP
+515 SSFSLSESP
-524 FKADDKEK
+524 FKTDDKEK

-541 QRSKVRERISELMKN
+541 QRNKVQKRISELTKN

-563 GKEEKINQWWEE
+563 GQEEKINQWWDE

>member
-1 MANYISDGLID
+1 MASYISDELID
-12 RISERADIVEVIS
+12 RISERADIVEIIS
-25 HYLPLRKAGKN
+25 HYLPLKKAGKN

-48 PSFMVSSEKQLFHCF
+48 PSFMVSPEKQLFHCF
-63 GCAAG
+63 GCGAG

-88 MIGEKVGISVAAFN
+88 MIGEKVGISVAVIN
-102 EEGGKA
+102 EEAGRGVL
-108 IFKEELYRT
+108 KEELYRT
-117 NEKVADLFQQE
+117 NERVADLFQQE
-128 LKRMASVQK
+128 LKRMVSVKK
-137 YLKQRGFTPEM
+137 YLKQRGFIPEV

-155 WAPASRDFL
+155 WAPTSGDFL
-164 KIAQAKGISLENLKK
+164 KMARAKGISLENLKK

-187 KKDGWYAWF
+187 KRDGWYAWF
-196 RERLIFP
+196 RQRLIFP
-203 IFTPEGRICGFGGR
+203 IFNPEGRICGFGGR
-217 ILDNSLPKYLNSSSS
+217 ILDNGLPKYLNSSSS
-232 LIFDKGRILYGLN
+232 LIFDKSRILYGLN
-245 LSKETIRQKEEVI
+245 FSKEAIRQEEEVI

-267 ALHQRGI
+267 TLHQRGI
-274 RNAVASLGTSLTSS
+274 KNVVASLGTSLTSS
-288 QTRLIKRYTD
+288 QARLIKRYTGH
-298 RVFIAYDQDKAGISA
+298 VFIAYDQDKAGISA

-319 LLLENDLEIRIIS
+319 LLLETNLEIRIIS
-332 MPRGVDPA
+332 MPHGVDPA
-340 DLVNKE
+340 DLVNTE
-346 GEGSFLKRKDEAPAY
+346 GEGSFLKRKDEALAY

-376 RREDKRAIIE
+376 RREDKIEIIE
-386 EVFPTLAKVRNL
+386 EVFPTLAKVSNS

-404 VRSLSQRLDLDEE
+404 IRSLSQRLDLDEE

-440 KTEDG
+440 KMEDG

-454 QLMFDDEAVV
+454 QLMLDDEAVV
-464 KLVEEKWDLDN
+464 KLVEERWDLDN

-492 KEGKTSFSRL
+492 KKGKTSFSRL
-502 INQLGEEN
+502 INQLEEEN
-510 LSSLI
+510 LSSII
-515 SSFSLSKSP
+515 SSFSLSESP
-524 FKADDKEK
+524 FKTDDEEK

-541 QRSKVRERISELMKN
+541 QRNKVQKRISELTKN

-563 GKEEKINQWWEE
+563 GQEEKINQWWDE

>member
-1 MANYISDGLID
+1 MASYISDELID
-12 RISERADIVEVIS
+12 RISERADIVEIIS
-25 HYLPLRKAGKN
+25 HYLPLKKAGKN

-48 PSFMVSSEKQLFHCF
+48 PSFMVSPEKQLFHCF
-63 GCAAG
+63 GCGAG

-88 MIGEKVGISVAAFN
+88 MTGEKVGISVAVIN
-102 EEGGKA
+102 EEAGRGVL
-108 IFKEELYRT
+108 KEELYRT
-117 NEKVADLFQQE
+117 NERVADLFQQE
-128 LKRMASVQK
+128 LKRMVSVKK
-137 YLKQRGFTPEM
+137 YLKQRGFIPEV

-155 WAPASRDFL
+155 WAPTSGDFL
-164 KIAQAKGISLENLKK
+164 KMARAKGISLENLKK

-187 KKDGWYAWF
+187 KRDGWYAWF
-196 RERLIFP
+196 RQRLIFP
-203 IFTPEGRICGFGGR
+203 IFNPEGRICGFGGR
-217 ILDNSLPKYLNSSSS
+217 VLDNGLPKYLNSSSS
-232 LIFDKGRILYGLN
+232 LIFDKSRILYGLN
-245 LSKETIRQKEEVI
+245 FSKEAIRQEEEVI

-267 ALHQRGI
+267 TLHQRGI
-274 RNAVASLGTSLTSS
+274 KNVVASLGTSLTSS
-288 QTRLIKRYTD
+288 QARLIKRYTGH
-298 RVFIAYDQDKAGISA
+298 VFIAYDQDKAGISA

-319 LLLENDLEIRIIS
+319 LLLETNLEIRIIS
-332 MPRGVDPA
+332 MPHGVDPA
-340 DLVNKE
+340 DLVNRE
-346 GEGSFLKRKDEAPAY
+346 GEGSFLKRKDEALAY

-376 RREDKRAIIE
+376 RREDKIEIIE
-386 EVFPTLAKVRNL
+386 EVFPTLAKVSNS

-404 VRSLSQRLDLDEE
+404 IRSLSQRLDLDEE

-440 KTEDG
+440 KMEDG

-454 QLMFDDEAVV
+454 QLMLDDEAVV
-464 KLVEEKWDLDN
+464 KLVEERWDLDN

-492 KEGKTSFSRL
+492 EKGKTSFSRL
-502 INQLGEEN
+502 INQLEEEN
-510 LSSLI
+510 LSSII
-515 SSFSLSKSP
+515 SSFSLSESP
-524 FKADDKEK
+524 FKTDDEEK

-541 QRSKVRERISELMKN
+541 QRNKVQKRISELTKN

-563 GKEEKINQWWEE
+563 GQEEKINQWWDE